1 MKTQA
6 LSSVRLA
13 TVVHL
18 YYLDLWSEISEV
30 LFRLPSHTEI
40 FITTTDNQIQAVR
53 ECVLADFPG
62 AKIYGFP
69 NRGRDLGP
77 LLELMK
83 VQRLED
89 FDLVLK
95 IHSKKSVHLQSK
107 GKDLGQFWRRK
118 LLNQLIP
125 SWGIADVIGFFDR
138 QPHVGMA
145 GPAEYL
151 LPVSTAFYNQ
161 GTVRWF
167 ERLLQKL
174 GRPVNSDLESFFAGT
189 MFWARG
195 QVFGAL
201 GSLGL
206 HQTDNET
213 EFGQTDGT
221 LAHALERMFPL
232 LARSVGLQAKAF
244 PVWDFRS
251 WLQARLPQPAQAVM
265 IRDYLQT
272 HGGGPQILMVVVD
285 RYDQPERVALTRS
298 SLQATTAW
306 GLNVRTLVL
315 RDLSEL
321 RGALASDGADWFFMV
336 DAGDELTSSGL
347 LMVIQKI
354 LRSPAARAVYADEMK
369 AFANGKLE
377 PVMRPHFNLD
387 LLLSC
392 PGFMCRHWIFKTS
405 AVREVGGI
413 TDRADAWFELDLIL
427 RLVEKEG
434 FHDLLHVAE
443 PLLIADPNQQ
453 VREGAESVILR
464 HLHARNYPNAR
475 IDSELPGMYRIDYK
489 QDLQPLVSI
498 LIVASDELLA
508 LTRCIESLLSTTVYP
523 NYEIII
529 VDNKSQAPETI
540 AWLESVSQWG
550 GERIRVVRMTEKVSR
565 AKAHNLLAIAARGEY
580 LLTLSHKTIIKN
592 GEWLQWMLNHAQR
605 PEVAVVGPWLLHPQE
620 LLHYAGCVLG
630 LRSVVSRPFVIKL
643 LNSDINTCRF
653 KVDQNY
659 SALPDVCF
667 LIKRTIFD
675 ELGGFDEIVFGD
687 FYADIDFCLKAMSAG
702 YINVWTPQAQ
712 VTHDGQLNHESLGK
726 SSPQA
731 LSEMHE
737 QQGESFYQKWR
748 DLIAEDPAYN
758 INYSLLTEGFSVE
771 ERKDGF
777 ANDHEPRWSPL
788 SWRPLP
794 VVYAQPADQFGCGHY
809 RVIQPF
815 KALKSAGLLEGVVEN
830 SLGMSIEAARLKP
843 DVVVT
848 QRLISEHAILEYRK
862 MKRRQDFFMVVDFD
876 DYFKVVPAKNEF
888 RNRFSHKSINKGIRE
903 GLALADRFVVSTSG
917 LAEAFEGFHRDIRVS
932 ELKLPP
938 AWWQDLKLAR
948 NDGPKPRVG
957 WAGGNLHAGDLE
969 LVGDVV
975 KALANE
981 VDWVFFG
988 MCPESLL
995 PWVKEFHTGVQIE
1008 FYPEKLASLNLDLA
1022 IAPLENNIFN
1032 DCKSNLRLLEFGA
1045 CAYPVVCSDARTY
1058 RESGLPVT
1066 VVKNRFKDW
1075 VAAIRMHINDLDEAH
1090 RCGNALRQ
1098 AVLSDWM
1105 LRDDALEK
1113 WRSNW
1118 IPD

>member
-1 MKTQA
+1 MNTHN
-6 LSSVRLA
+6 LSSGRLA
-13 TVVHL
+13 TVLHL
-18 YYLDLWSEISEV
+18 YYLDLWSEISEA
-30 LFRLPSHTEI
+30 LSRLPPHTEI

-53 ECVLADFPG
+53 ECVLRDFPN
-62 AKIYGFP
+62 AKIYGYP

-95 IHSKKSVHLQSK
+95 IHTKKSLHLQSK
-107 GKDLGQFWRRK
+107 VKDLGKFWRSK

-151 LPVSTAFYNQ
+151 LPVNAAFYNQ
-161 GTVRWF
+161 GTIRWF

-174 GRPVNSDLESFFAGT
+174 GSPVNIDLESFFAGT

-201 GSLGL
+201 RSLGL
-206 HQTDNET
+206 QQTDNET
-213 EFGQTDGT
+213 ESGQTDGT
-221 LAHALERMFPL
+221 LAHALERLFPV
-232 LARSVGLQAKAF
+232 LAKNVGLQTKAF

-251 WLQARLPQPAQAVM
+251 WLHARIPQPAQVIM
-265 IRDYLQT
+265 IRDYLAT
-272 HGGGPQILMVVVD
+272 HGGGPQILMFVVD
-285 RYDQPERVALTRS
+285 RYDQPERVAFTLK
-298 SLQATTAW
+298 SLQAAKAW
-306 GLNVRTLVL
+306 GLNVRSQMIKD
-315 RDLSEL
+315 RSEL
-321 RGALASDGADWFFMV
+321 RGALASDDATWFFVV
-336 DAGDELTSSGL
+336 DAGDELTASGL
-347 LMVIQKI
+347 LMVMQKI
-354 LRSPAARAVYADEMK
+354 LQSPAARAVYADEIK
-369 AFANGKLE
+369 AYSNGKLE

-392 PGFMCRHWIFKTS
+392 PGFMCRHWLFKAS
-405 AVREVGGI
+405 SVQEVGGI
-413 TDRADAWFELDLIL
+413 DDRSDDWLELDLIL

-443 PLLIADPNQQ
+443 PLLISDQNQQ
-453 VREGAESVILR
+453 VHDPAESTILR
-464 HLHARNYPNAR
+464 HLHARNYHDAR
-475 IDSELPGMYRIDYK
+475 IDSEAPGMYRISYG
-489 QDLQPLVSI
+489 QEWLPLVSI
-498 LIVASDELLA
+498 LIVFCDELSA
-508 LTRCIESLLSTTVYP
+508 LTRCVESLLSATDYP

-529 VDNKSQAPETI
+529 VDNKSQTPGTI

-550 GERIRVVRMTEKVSR
+550 GERVRVVHMADKVGHS
-565 AKAHNLLAIAARGEY
+565 KAYNQAASSARGEY
-580 LLTLSHKTIIKN
+580 LLTLSHETIIEN
-592 GEWLQWMLNHAQR
+592 GDWLQWMLNHAQR
-605 PEVAVVGPWLLHPQE
+605 PEVAVVGPRLLHPQG

-630 LRSVVSRPFVIKL
+630 LRSVVSRPYVIKL
-643 LNSDINTCRF
+643 LNSDINACRF
-653 KVDQNY
+653 QVDQNY

-667 LIKRTIFD
+667 LVKRIIFD
-675 ELGGFDEIVFGD
+675 ELDGFDECDFGD
-687 FYADIDFCLKAMSAG
+687 FYADMDFCLKAMTAG
-702 YINVWTPQAQ
+702 YINVWTPYAQ
-712 VTHDGQLNHESLGK
+712 VTLDGQLRHESVGK
-726 SSPQA
+726 NC
-731 LSEMHE
+731 SENLLEIYE
-737 QQGESFYQKWR
+737 QQRESFYQKWR

-758 INYSLLTEGFSVE
+758 INFSLLAEGFSVE
-771 ERKDGF
+771 ERKELFSID
-777 ANDHEPRWSPL
+777 DESRWSPL
-788 SWRPLP
+788 SWHPLP

-815 KALKSAGLLEGVVEN
+815 KALKSAGLLEGIVEH

-848 QRLISEHAILEYRK
+848 QRLISEHAIQEYRK
-862 MKRRQDFFMVVDFD
+862 MKKRQDFFLVVDFD
-876 DYFKVVPAKNEF
+876 DYLKVVPTKNEF
-888 RNRFSHKSINKGIRE
+888 RNRFSHKSISKGIRE
-903 GLALADRFVVSTSG
+903 GLAIADRFVVSTSG

-938 AWWQDLKLAR
+938 AWWQDLILTR

-957 WAGGNLHAGDLE
+957 WAGGNLHTGDLQ

-975 KALANE
+975 KALASE

-988 MCPESLL
+988 MCPDSLI
-995 PWVKEFHTGVQIE
+995 PWVKEFHTGVPIE

-1022 IAPLENNIFN
+1022 IAPLEKNIFN
-1032 DCKSNLRLLEFGA
+1032 DCKSNLRLLEYGA
-1045 CAYPVVCSDARTY
+1045 CAYPVVCSDARAY

-1066 VVKNRFKDW
+1066 IVKNRFKDW

-1105 LRDDALEK
+1105 LMGDVLEK